1 MSDIFIYNQKKQSTK
16 DKKTEKFF
24 CLADDQE
31 FLDDDNNPRISQEED
46 KRVLAKVKYKPNGSV
61 KYLIKL
67 DHNKK
72 LFNPLEQTSEYQS
85 IKNMHSISSNQ
96 HVFKEVNSKTF
107 DFYLLFLKT
116 KNFSWMRNAERE
128 DI

>member
-1 MSDIFIYNQKKQSTK
+1 MSDIFIYNQKKQSPK
-16 DKKTEKFF
+16 DKKIEKFF
-24 CLADDQE
+24 CLTDDQE

-46 KRVLAKVKYKPNGSV
+46 KRVLAKVKYKPNGSI
-61 KYLIKL
+61 KHLIKL

-85 IKNMHSISSNQ
+85 IKNMHSISSDQ
-96 HVFKEVNSKTF
+96 CIFKEVNSKTF

-116 KNFSWMRNAERE
+116 KNFSWIRNAERE